1 MLRGPS
7 VMNVPLRCRD
17 SLDAPARSEFNKRL
31 IESRKTVTLRRNC
44 HMECVSKVDTL
55 FIKGDRARQRV
66 WGLTV
71 MVCPPTNARNASA
84 MTAGGRL

>member
-1 MLRGPS
+1 VARS
-7 VMNVPLRCRD
+7 AARAKRHERATTVP
-17 SLDAPARSEFNKRL
+17 RSEFNKRL